1 MPHIRVLAQLKRSCS
16 SQEIQLRRLQERDG
30 STREAAQSR
39 VKAQMPIADKLDYA
53 DQVLDNSGR
62 PADLEPQVDAL
73 VRRIQR
79 ETGWSYR
86 LDLFP
91 PFGLVSA
98 LLTLFWRR
106 VKYARRMRRSRRS
119 SNANA
124 TPAS

>member
-1 MPHIRVLAQLKRSCS
+1 
-16 SQEIQLRRLQERDG
+16 
-30 STREAAQSR
+30 
-39 VKAQMPIADKLDYA
+39 MPIADKLDYA

-79 ETGWSYR
+79 ETGWLYI

-106 VKYARRMRRSRRS
+106 VKYARRSKRGRGRS
-119 SNANA
+119 SQSGAA
-124 TPAS
+124 PAS